1 MEIFYILFVIVVY
14 IHQNSLAI
22 HLKFV
27 HFIYGKVSTTELVKL
42 KRGNMGFS
50 IIYPNIGFKG
60 RRIYKMTGY
69 W

>member
-27 HFIYGKVSTTELVKL
+27 HFIYGKFSTTELVKL
-42 KRGNMGFS
+42 KRGNMGFLLYFQTLVS
-50 IIYPNIGFKG
+50 KEEEFIK
-60 RRIYKMTGY
+60 
-69 W
+69 